1 MHSLYG
7 GTSVIII
14 MDPQRI
20 IKESVKQEMYK
31 RLKSIQL
38 QTIKNTEN
46 HVQYF
51 NSAFTDTVAG
61 LLFKIT

>member
-1 MHSLYG
+1 MHSR
-7 GTSVIII
+7 TSIIII

-31 RLKSIQL
+31 RLNSIQL
-38 QTIKNTEN
+38 KTKNTEN

-61 LLFKIT
+61 LI

>member
-1 MHSLYG
+1 
-7 GTSVIII
+7 

-31 RLKSIQL
+31 RLNSIQL
-38 QTIKNTEN
+38 KTTKNTEN